1 MKLTRTHWTLLVGDT
16 IVLLLVTLYGLASHE
31 MMNQAAADIW
41 RTFLP
46 WLVAWLLVGWHV
58 GVFDPEKIEHANQ
71 LWRPFW
77 GMILASPLGGFLRS
91 AVLGNDVIVLFVVVF
106 GGISAI
112 AITIWRAVYWFI
124 TNRR

>member
-1 MKLTRTHWTLLVGDT
+1 MKLTKTQWTLLGGDT
-16 IVLLLVTLYGLASHE
+16 IVLLLVTLYGLASHD
-31 MMNQAAADIW
+31 MMNQAAADVW

-46 WLVAWLLVGWHV
+46 WLVAWLLIGWPV
-58 GVFDPEKIEHANQ
+58 GVFDPGKANQAKQ

-91 AVLGNDVIVLFVVVF
+91 AALGSDVIVLFVVVF

-112 AITIWRAVYWFI
+112 AITFWRAVYWFF
-124 TNRR
+124 TTRR